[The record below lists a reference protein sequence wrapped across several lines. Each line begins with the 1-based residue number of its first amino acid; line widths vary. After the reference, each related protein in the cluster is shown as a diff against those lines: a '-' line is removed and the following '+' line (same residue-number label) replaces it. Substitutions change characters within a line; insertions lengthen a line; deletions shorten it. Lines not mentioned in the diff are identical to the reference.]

1 MHIRAGTGAHGV
13 IRVDSKDTKVPEKLI
28 RRAAAIVA
36 AKSDATRHASVA
48 AVDVAERRHVRKP
61 RGAKPGLA
69 VYSQCR
75 TIDVAPDLGH

>member
-1 MHIRAGTGAHGV
+1 MPIHLRPGDLVEVLDAVGGIGREGNEARATGH
-13 IRVDSKDTKVPEKLI
+13 
-28 RRAAAIVA
+28 
-36 AKSDATRHASVA
+36 VA

-61 RGAKPGLA
+61 RGAKPGMA